1 MSKPFDFTE
10 GNLLKQMIAFSIPI
24 FLTNILQISYQLVD
38 SMWVGKLVGSHA
50 LGAVAISGSV
60 LFAVLSFIIGIN
72 GATLTVLSQQ
82 RGKKDEQGLSESLN
96 AFVVVLSVLT
106 LVLGLV
112 GYLSTDT
119 LLRWLGTPDE
129 LLPLASAYL
138 HINFLGILF
147 LFGYNFIGTVLRAMG
162 DSRTPLRFVWIA
174 VILNAAINP
183 LFIHT
188 LGLGINGAAYSTVLS
203 QGTAFLFGIVYC
215 IRSGKAPFVRPYLP
229 SFFYLKTIMK
239 LGIPAGLQMMAISA
253 GMTAVMSVVAGYG
266 QIVVSGYGAANRIES
281 IIMIPAY
288 TLGSV
293 VNSMAGQ
300 NIGAKR
306 WDRVNHIAWLGIAV
320 IVTMMLTIAGLV
332 YMLSGTLISVF
343 IDEPETLVFGTYYL
357 QVVAFFYVFLGINF
371 VLNGVIRASGAMLTV
386 LMLNLVSFWLLRFPL
401 VYLFSEWMGEEGIP
415 YGVGI
420 SLIVSSICASS
431 YFLLGDWRKKK
442 IFKEEQG
449 QVTA

>member
-106 LVLGLV
+106 LVLGLI

-138 HINFLGILF
+138 HINFLGIFF

-174 VILNAAINP
+174 VILNAAISP

-203 QGTAFLFGIVYC
+203 QGTAFLFGVVYC
-215 IRSGKAPFVRPYLP
+215 IRSGKVPFVRPYLP

-306 WDRVNHIAWLGIAV
+306 WDRVNQIAWLGIGV

-332 YMLSGTLISVF
+332 YLLSGTLIGVF

-386 LMLNLVSFWLLRFPL
+386 LVLNLVSFWLLRFPL
-401 VYLFSEWMGEEGIP
+401 VYLFSEWMGKEGIP

-431 YFLLGDWRKKK
+431 YFLLGNWRKKK